1 MGVHGKG
8 VSLAPFKAL
17 PFGKVGWAIASEDA
31 TMQRAAEGDVPGYM
45 ARTVLDLPPTA
56 TVFEIAGGRRETSLL
71 TTYWSGSTDVF
82 GGPASRNGSLNSLFQ
97 VALYLPS

>member
-45 ARTVLDLPPTA
+45 ARTVLDLPPSA
-56 TVFEIAGGRRETSLL
+56 TVFEIAGGRERLVIYCRTTSVSAAHA
-71 TTYWSGSTDVF
+71 THCATYCT
-82 GGPASRNGSLNSLFQ
+82 PCRPLI
-97 VALYLPS
+97 